1 MTKKQEFVLALQ
13 QFRILEA
20 RIRNRD
26 LGPDEKL
33 AQENSRLLNRITEV
47 ENQLFLV
54 LAKEGLALP
63 EDLERARLD
72 KVRNHALDF
81 LKTLKVDPK
90 LWQDLASL

>member
-26 LGPDEKL
+26 LGPAEKL
-33 AQENSRLLNRITEV
+33 AQENSRLLNRIAEV
-47 ENQLFLV
+47 ESQLFSV